1 MPTYLFEL
9 LRLNPRDFAAISS
22 EEINKPSRLIEHTAR
37 DREVMLGEFCVTNRL
52 EYLAADVVPA
62 ADCYLESPVVAKP
75 TIAETAANRALE
87 DRRLGLTYSCFA
99 SAASAPSAESPV
111 SEEGADTYFF
121 LASGESAAPS
131 RTA

>member
-1 MPTYLFEL
+1 
-9 LRLNPRDFAAISS
+9 
-22 EEINKPSRLIEHTAR
+22 
-37 DREVMLGEFCVTNRL
+37 MLGEFRVTDRL
-52 EYLAADVVPA
+52 EDLAADVVPA
-62 ADCYLESPVVAKP
+62 TDRYLESPVVAEP
-75 TIAETAANRALE
+75 TIAQASANRALE
-87 DRRLGLTYSCFA
+87 DCRLGLTYSCFA